1 LVDRLVCEEGEGEDG
16 EGEDGEGEDGED
28 GEGGGENRMDLWSSP
43 IELDSASMCAQ
54 DIVSNYVAFNWG
66 VSFSTFL
73 SIWASTRGVDARD
86 IPVDGEGPGLVDGD
100 PPLHSIA
107 IEWETS
113 LCIV

>member
-54 DIVSNYVAFNWG
+54 DIVSNYVAFN
-66 VSFSTFL
+66 
-73 SIWASTRGVDARD
+73 
-86 IPVDGEGPGLVDGD
+86 
-100 PPLHSIA
+100 
-107 IEWETS
+107 
-113 LCIV
+113 